1 MLATEG
7 VTSGRSLDCDAL
19 ERLARSYEQVIED
32 EGQVLSDDPMEHLT
46 TAAYAVYRSWMSER
60 ACTYRKLQHLD
71 DLQGTAVT
79 VQAMVFGNTGTSS
92 GAGVAFSRDPST
104 GLSDPVIDVLFDS
117 QGEDVVSGT
126 QNPETEQALCR
137 LLPDIAEQLREALR
151 ELEQVFGDIQDV
163 EFTIENGKRWILQTR
178 SAKRT
183 PRAALRLAVDF
194 VKEGRITPRDALQRL
209 TGLDVQ
215 ALVEKRLVVSEK
227 PVAYGTVASSGVAVG
242 RAAFDPQS
250 AARLAAS
257 GEPVILVRP
266 DTTTGDVGSF
276 AIAAGIVTALGG
288 RTAHAALVAR
298 QMGKPCIVGCTALSM
313 NVPNDIV
320 QFAGVEVKTGDW
332 LSIDGKTGK
341 IYLGRADVVAERP
354 EAELAEVERWRA
366 LAAP

>member
-1 MLATEG
+1 M
-7 VTSGRSLDCDAL
+7 
-19 ERLARSYEQVIED
+19 
-32 EGQVLSDDPMEHLT
+32 
-46 TAAYAVYRSWMSER
+46 
-60 ACTYRKLQHLD
+60 
-71 DLQGTAVT
+71 
-79 VQAMVFGNTGTSS
+79 
-92 GAGVAFSRDPST
+92 
-104 GLSDPVIDVLFDS
+104 
-117 QGEDVVSGT
+117 VSGT

-250 AARLAAS
+250 AARRAAS
-257 GEPVILVRP
+257 RRTGHSRASRYDDRRRGQLRDSSGNSNGPRRP
-266 DTTTGDVGSF
+266 NRSCCIGGATNGKAVHRWLHR
-276 AIAAGIVTALGG
+276 AI
-288 RTAHAALVAR
+288 
-298 QMGKPCIVGCTALSM
+298 
-313 NVPNDIV
+313 D
-320 QFAGVEVKTGDW
+320 
-332 LSIDGKTGK
+332 
-341 IYLGRADVVAERP
+341 ERSQ
-354 EAELAEVERWRA
+354 
-366 LAAP
+366 